1 VKDVQVLDG
10 VAVAIRGNTFV
21 SMWQRS
27 ATLNRVR
34 WHGAL
39 LEQHVAK
46 HRGKAL
52 GLMVVHST
60 AAPPQGAARVESN
73 AIVRRIGAQM
83 LLSVTAVLGDTVQLQ
98 VVRSIMR
105 GMFLL
110 SGNVKRHLVVSSE
123 SEAIDRVLALVE
135 PPAPSRAEL
144 AAAVRALHSV
154 LAAEPAAEEA
164 SNPAID

>member
-1 VKDVQVLDG
+1 
-10 VAVAIRGNTFV
+10 
-21 SMWQRS
+21 MWLRA

-52 GLMVVHST
+52 GFMVVQST

-73 AIVRRIGAQM
+73 AVVRRIGAQM
-83 LLSVTAVLGDTVQLQ
+83 PASVTAVLGDTVHLQ

-123 SEAIDRVLALVE
+123 AEAIDWILAQAE
-135 PPAPSRAEL
+135 SPAPSRAEL
-144 AAAVRALHSV
+144 AAVVRALHAA
-154 LAAEPAAEEA
+154 LAAEPAPEQVG
-164 SNPAID
+164 NPALD